1 VLPIR
6 LLIACLIACLVAASL
21 MANLYF
27 LWRRGDDGRRVSTQS
42 PALDQFEVI
51 RTKGGLLAVSTIKAP
66 EFFEATADHQVL
78 GVPVGQTTS
87 RIRVQAVYSY
97 HVELAPEWK
106 VTRRDK
112 TFIVI
117 APRVKPTLPVAIDTA
132 RLERYASG
140 TWSLFTGAGELDR
153 LQSSLS
159 ASLAA
164 KAALPSYIQF
174 QREAARATVTEFVK
188 KWVVEQSRWQPAADY
203 QVQVFFADEPIEALG
218 SAPPP
223 FVREP

>member
-1 VLPIR
+1 MTLRPVIA
-6 LLIACLIACLVAASL
+6 LLVVASVA
-21 MANLYF
+21 ANLYF
-27 LWRRGDDGRRVSTQS
+27 VLRARDDPRRVVTQS
-42 PALDQFEVI
+42 AAVDQFEVI

-66 EFFEATADHQVL
+66 EFFQATADHQVL

-87 RIRVQAVYSY
+87 QIRVSAVYGY

-106 VTRRDK
+106 VTLRDK

-132 RLERYASG
+132 KLERYASG
-140 TWSLFTGAGELDR
+140 TWSLFTGAAELDR
-153 LQSSLS
+153 LQQSIT

-174 QREAARATVTEFVK
+174 QREAARATVNEFVS
-188 KWVVEQSRWQPAADY
+188 KWLVGQERWQPTSAY
-203 QVQVFFADEPIEALG
+203 KVQVFFADEPIEALG
-218 SAPPP
+218 AAPPP
-223 FVREP
+223 FVRESN

>member
-1 VLPIR
+1 MLSIR
-6 LLIACLIACLVAASL
+6 LVFAMLVLASL
-21 MANLYF
+21 AANLYF
-27 LWRRGDDGRRVSTQS
+27 LLRDGGEHRRVVTQS
-42 PALDQFEVI
+42 PSVDQFEVI

-66 EFFEATADHQVL
+66 EFFQATADHQVL

-87 RIRVQAVYSY
+87 QIRVTAVYSY

-106 VTRRDK
+106 VTVRDK

-132 RLERYASG
+132 KLERLASG
-140 TWSLFTGAGELDR
+140 TWSLFTGAAELDR
-153 LQSSLS
+153 LQRSIT

-174 QREAARATVTEFVK
+174 QREAARTTVSEFVT
-188 KWVVEQSRWQPAADY
+188 KWLVGQERWQPASAY
-203 QVQVFFADEPIEALG
+203 KVQVFFADEPIEALG
-218 SAPPP
+218 AAPPP

>member
-1 VLPIR
+1 MLLIR
-6 LLIACLIACLVAASL
+6 LAFALFVLASVA
-21 MANLYF
+21 ANLYF
-27 LWRRGDDGRRVSTQS
+27 FLRDSGEHRRVVTQS

-66 EFFEATADHQVL
+66 EFFQATADHQVL

-87 RIRVQAVYSY
+87 QIRVSALYSY

-106 VTRRDK
+106 VTLRDK

-132 RLERYASG
+132 KLERYASG
-140 TWSLFTGAGELDR
+140 TWSLFTGESELNR
-153 LQSSLS
+153 LQRSIT

-174 QREAARATVTEFVK
+174 QREAARTTVTEFVT
-188 KWVVEQSRWQPAADY
+188 KWLVGQERWQPATAY
-203 QVQVFFADEPIEALG
+203 KVQVFFADEPIEALG
-218 SAPPP
+218 AARPP
-223 FVREP
+223 FVREQ

>member
-1 VLPIR
+1 MRVIR
-6 LLIACLIACLVAASL
+6 LALALLLAASL
-21 MANLYF
+21 AVNVVWLSR
-27 LWRRGDDGRRVSTQS
+27 LWSEPARRSGTFS
-42 PALDQFEVI
+42 PSLDQVEVI

-66 EFFEATADHQVL
+66 ESFHATADHTIL

-87 RIRVQAVYSY
+87 QIRVPAVYSY

-106 VTRRDK
+106 VTLRDK
-112 TFIVI
+112 TLIVI

-140 TWSLFTGAGELDR
+140 TWSAFTGPAELDR
-153 LQSSLS
+153 LQRSISQ
-159 ASLAA
+159 SLAA

-174 QREAARATVTEFVK
+174 QREAARATVTEFVG
-188 KWVVEQSRWQPAADY
+188 KWMLGQERFKASGDY
-203 QVQVFFADEPIEALG
+203 KVRVFFADEPIEALG

-223 FVREP
+223 FVREQ

>member
-1 VLPIR
+1 MPVIR
-6 LLIACLIACLVAASL
+6 LTIALLLVLSLAANMVWLSR
-21 MANLYF
+21 
-27 LWRRGDDGRRVSTQS
+27 LWGEPARRSTTQS
-42 PALDQFEVI
+42 AAIDQFEVI

-66 EFFEATADHQVL
+66 ELFQATADHTVL

-87 RIRVQAVYSY
+87 QIRVQAVYGY

-106 VTRRDK
+106 VTLRDK

-117 APRVKPTLPVAIDTA
+117 APRVKPTLPVAVDTA

-140 TWSLFTGAGELDR
+140 AWSVFTGPAELDR
-153 LQSSLS
+153 LQRSISQ
-159 ASLAA
+159 SLAA

-174 QREAARATVTEFVK
+174 QREAARTTVTEFVT
-188 KWVVEQSRWQPAADY
+188 KWLITQQRYQPAGDY
-203 QVQVFFADEPIEALG
+203 KVRVFFADEPIEALG

-223 FVREP
+223 FVKEQ